1 MAKQLLLGNE
11 AIAWGAIAAG
21 VKVATAYPG
30 TPSTEIFSTLAA
42 QAKHYGF
49 HAEWC
54 VNEKVALEVAYGSAI
69 SGARTLVTMKQVGLN
84 VAADPLL
91 SGTYLGVKGGL
102 VLVVAD
108 DPGPHSSQTEQDTR
122 QFASFAKVPVLDPSD
137 PQEAMEMVIEAFDIS
152 EKYHLPVILR
162 PTTRVCHVGQ
172 DVNLPEITSRDSEVR
187 FEKGGDWVIFPSVSL
202 RKHGELLESLKTL
215 GQEFSTSR
223 FNYQEG
229 QGEYAIACSGVSY
242 HYVKEALQRLD
253 IIDNTEI
260 LKISTPYPFPEE
272 LAAQY
277 LKKHERLLVIEE
289 QDPVFEDAILRL
301 AGKNGLHLQLSGKHD
316 AMVPGTGEL
325 NVDLVTRSIANWS
338 GKNIKTTPVPT
349 KPELPLR
356 RPILCAGCPHRAS
369 FYAIR
374 KAAGK
379 KSDTVFTG
387 DIGCYT
393 LGMMPPLSAVDTCLC
408 MGAAITQAQG
418 IGRAEPGRQTIA
430 VLGDSTFFHSGITG
444 VINAV
449 YNQYPL
455 TLVIL
460 DNSTTAM
467 TGFQPH
473 PGTGQTA
480 TGEIVTAI
488 DLQKVLEGCGVTFI
502 KSVDPVNLKEAV
514 AAVKE
519 ALAYD
524 GPAVVIMKRAC
535 INLPEGKGFA
545 PVVINMEKCKDCGL
559 CVTEIG
565 CPALVM
571 ETGQKPQVL
580 ESCAGCGLC
589 IEVCPFDA
597 IQGGDN

>member
-1 MAKQLLLGNE
+1 MTKQLLLGNE

-42 QAKHYGF
+42 QAKRYGF

-69 SGARTLVTMKQVGLN
+69 SGARAMVTIKQVGLN

-122 QFASFAKVPVLDPSD
+122 HFASFAKVPVLDPSD
-137 PQEAMEMVIEAFDIS
+137 PREAMEMAIAAFDIS

-172 DVNLPEITSRDSEVR
+172 DVELPVINIKAAPTGFD
-187 FEKGGDWVIFPSVSL
+187 KGGDWVIFPSVSY
-202 RKHGELLESLKTL
+202 RKHGELLANLKNL
-215 GQEFSTSR
+215 SVEFSASV
-223 FNYQEG
+223 FNRREG

-242 HYVKEALQRLD
+242 HYVKEALLRLNLT
-253 IIDNTEI
+253 DNTEI

-272 LAAQY
+272 LAAGY
-277 LKKHERLLVIEE
+277 LQRHQRLLVIEE
-289 QDPVFEDAILRL
+289 QDPVVEDAMLRL
-301 AGKNGLHLQLSGKHD
+301 AGKHGLHIQLSGKND
-316 AMVPGTGEL
+316 AMVPEIGEL
-325 NVDLVTRSIANWS
+325 NVDLVAQAIAHWS
-338 GKNIKTTPVPT
+338 GKNTDRTSAMV
-349 KPELPLR
+349 KPELPVR

-379 KSDTVFTG
+379 KSEVVFTG

-418 IGRAEPGRQTIA
+418 IGRGEPGRQTIA
-430 VLGDSTFFHSGITG
+430 VLGDSTFFHSGIPG

-449 YNQYPL
+449 YNRYPL
-455 TLVIL
+455 TLVIV

-480 TGEIVTAI
+480 TGEAVPAL
-488 DLQKVLEGCGVTFI
+488 DLTQVLAGCGVAFI
-502 KSVDPVNLKEAV
+502 RQVDPVNLKEAET
-514 AAVKE
+514 AVKD
-519 ALAYD
+519 ALAFD

-535 INLPEGKGFA
+535 INLPRIKNQA
-545 PVVINMEKCKDCGL
+545 PVIINEEACKKCGL

-571 ETGQKPQVL
+571 EAKQLPQVL

-589 IEVCPFDA
+589 IEVCPFNA
-597 IQGGDN
+597 IKGGES

>member
-1 MAKQLLLGNE
+1 MTKQLLLGNE

-42 QAKHYGF
+42 QATHYGF

-69 SGARTLVTMKQVGLN
+69 SGTRTIVTMKQVGLN

-137 PQEAMEMVIEAFDIS
+137 PREAMEMVIEAFNIS

-172 DVNLPEITSRDSEVR
+172 DVVLPEINIKQASAHFD
-187 FEKGGDWVIFPSVSL
+187 KGGDWVIFPSVSY
-202 RKHGELLESLKTL
+202 RKHGELLESLKNL
-215 GQEFSTSR
+215 SEEFTASR
-223 FNYQEG
+223 FNQREG

-242 HYVKEALQRLD
+242 HYVKEALHRLNLM
-253 IIDNTEI
+253 DNTEI
-260 LKISTPYPFPEE
+260 LKISTPYPFPEQ
-272 LAAQY
+272 LAMSY
-277 LKKHERLLVIEE
+277 LKKHEKLLVIEE
-289 QDPVFEDAILRL
+289 QDPVLEDAMLRL
-301 AGKNGLHLQLSGKHD
+301 AGKNGLHVQLSGKND

-325 NVDLVTRSIANWS
+325 NVDLVTRAIANWS
-338 GKNIKTTPVPT
+338 GKNIPSKAAPV
-349 KPELPLR
+349 KPELPIR

-379 KSDTVFTG
+379 KSDVVFTG

-418 IGRAEPGRQTIA
+418 IGRAEPGRRSIA
-430 VLGDSTFFHSGITG
+430 VLGDSTFFHSGIPG

-455 TLVIL
+455 TLVIV

-473 PGTGQTA
+473 PGTGKTA
-480 TGEIVTAI
+480 TGEIVAAL
-488 DLQKVLEGCGVTFI
+488 DLQQVLAGCGVAFI
-502 KSVDPVNLKEAV
+502 RQVDPVNLKEAE
-514 AAVKE
+514 AAVKD
-519 ALAYD
+519 ALAHD

-535 INLPEGKGFA
+535 VNLPEVKNQA
-545 PVVINMEKCKDCGL
+545 PVVIDLDKCKNCGL

-571 ETGQKPQVL
+571 EAKQPPQVL

-597 IQGGDN
+597 IKGGER